1 MTLSEISTKIS
12 DLTGQNTTTYSDAKR
27 AVDLTIWQGK
37 LVSMILESAD
47 DAGYD
52 DPRWGDFPI
61 QRTDLVSG
69 QRRYGF
75 AVSDAVLS
83 FDRVD
88 VSYDG
93 VTWVKAEPIDTAR
106 LAQSMGD
113 GTTAASENL
122 VDANFSTS
130 APRYDIE
137 GGFTVALY
145 PRPTASTGKIV
156 VRCSRVAKPIT
167 ESDVTAGT
175 AVPGFDVNFHFLLAY
190 GPAFEF
196 ASAHRLPNAPDIS
209 AVLSDGEARL
219 RRQYSRKQ
227 PDYQVSVTSGVSAE
241 DYS

>member
-12 DLTGQNTTTYSDAKR
+12 DLTGQDTTTYPNSKR

-61 QRTDLVSG
+61 QATDLVSG
-69 QRRYGF
+69 QRRYSFG
-75 AVSDAVLS
+75 VSDAVVS

-93 VTWVKAEPIDTAR
+93 STWVKAEPIDTSR
-106 LAQSMGD
+106 LEFSMGD
-113 GTTAASENL
+113 GSSTASEDDVDAYFSTAA
-122 VDANFSTS
+122 
-130 APRYDIE
+130 PKYDIE
-137 GGFTVALY
+137 GGFTVAMY
-145 PRPTASTGKIV
+145 PRPTASTGKVV
-156 VRCSRVAKPIT
+156 VRCSRVAKPIA
-167 ESDVTAGT
+167 ESDVSTGT
-175 AVPGFDVNFHFLLAY
+175 AVPGFDVNFHFMLAY

-196 ASAHRLPNAPDIS
+196 ASSRRLPNAGDIA
-209 AVLSDGEARL
+209 AVLADGEARL
-219 RRQYSRKQ
+219 KRQYGRKQ
-227 PDYQVSVTSGVSAE
+227 PDYQMAVGSAASAD

>member
-1 MTLSEISTKIS
+1 MTLAEISTKIS
-12 DLTGQNTTTYSDAKR
+12 DLTGQDTTSYSAAKR

-61 QRTDLVSG
+61 QATNLVAG
-69 QRRYGF
+69 QRRYSFG
-75 AVSDAVLS
+75 VSDAVVS
-83 FDRVD
+83 YDRVD

-93 VTWVKAEPIDTAR
+93 VNWVKAEPIDTTR
-106 LAQSMGD
+106 LPQSLGD
-113 GTTAASENL
+113 GTSTASEDL
-122 VDANFSTS
+122 VDSEFFATS
-130 APRYDIE
+130 PVYDIE
-137 GGFTVALY
+137 GGFTIALY

-156 VRCSRVAKPIT
+156 VRCSRVAKPIAEADIT
-167 ESDVTAGT
+167 TGT
-175 AVPGFDVNFHFLLAY
+175 AVPGFDVNFHFMLAY

-219 RRQYSRKQ
+219 RRQYGRKQ
-227 PDYQVSVTSGVSAE
+227 PDYQMSVSSA
-241 DYS
+241 YSLTDFS

>member
-1 MTLSEISTKIS
+1 MTLAEIATKTR
-12 DLTGQNTTTYSDAKR
+12 DLTGQDSTSYSNAKL

-61 QRTDLVSG
+61 QSTDLVSG

-75 AVSDAVLS
+75 AVSDAVIS

-93 VTWVKAEPIDTAR
+93 TTWVKAEPLDVTR
-106 LAQSMGD
+106 LTFALDD
-113 GTTAASENL
+113 GVTAASQNL

-137 GGFTVALY
+137 GGFNIALY
-145 PRPTASTGKIV
+145 PRPTTSDGQIV
-156 VRCSRVAKPIT
+156 VRCSRVAKPIS
-167 ESDVTAGT
+167 ESDVSTGT
-175 AVPGFDVNFHFLLAY
+175 AVPGFDVNFHFMLAY
-190 GPAFEF
+190 GAASEF
-196 ASAHRLPNAPDIS
+196 GAAHQIANAGAIASALG
-209 AVLSDGEARL
+209 DGEARL
-219 RRQYSRKQ
+219 RRQYGRKQ
-227 PDYQVSVTSGVSAE
+227 PDYQIAVTSGVSTD
-241 DYS
+241 DYR